1 MTPEAR
7 LLCAAAQGNVAEVRA
22 MLAQGVAVDVRD
34 GKGRTALILAANAN
48 SYDAVRVLLDAG
60 ADCTVRNNG
69 NRPVMDYVHHP
80 AVARAI
86 LDATPMPER
95 ARSAT
100 RLLFQYGVS
109 VQCLQVALECGA
121 QVNARNRRGDTPLH
135 LHAYGGGAE
144 HVQFLLSNGALPDEK
159 NCHGKTPL
167 LIAIW
172 LAYADVAQLLVDAGA
187 DVYTCDAKGRTL
199 DYLTRCN
206 CAACKECIAV
216 LDRGRIRCS

>member
-7 LLCAAAQGNVAEVRA
+7 LLCAAAHGNVAEVRA
-22 MLAQGVAVDVRD
+22 MLEQGVAVDVRD

-48 SYDAVRVLLDAG
+48 SYDAVHVLLDAG
-60 ADCTVRNNG
+60 ADCMVRNNG

-86 LDATPMPER
+86 LDATPTPER

-109 VQCLQVALECGA
+109 VQCLQVALEYGA

-187 DVYTCDAKGRTL
+187 DVYTRDAKGRTL

-216 LDRGRIRCS
+216 LKAARTIC

>member
-1 MTPEAR
+1 MITKRIIPC
-7 LLCAAAQGNVAEVRA
+7 L
-22 MLAQGVAVDVRD
+22 DVRD

-109 VQCLQVALECGA
+109 VQCLQVALEYGA

-187 DVYTCDAKGRTL
+187 DVYTRDAKGRTL

-216 LDRGRIRCS
+216 LEAARTIC